1 MGFSAEKGDFMK
13 TQINLTTS
21 CCDLDRFASQRD
33 LLDLLEND
41 GIELTCFEKDARGV
55 VPKARVTG
63 LHMSCVPYWLALWRG
78 DRSDCIREFD
88 DIETVRAVFGGD
100 TPDALLRLYR
110 RDLDHAKQYG
120 AEYTVF
126 HVCDSSCEETF
137 TGRRRHTDAE
147 VIDAAAEL
155 LNELYA
161 GMEDGPWLL
170 LENLWYAGHRFTDP
184 DMTAR
189 LLERVRY
196 PKTGLMLDTGHLM
209 HTCTELRTQED
220 GVRYVHA
227 MLDRHGALCRH
238 IRGVHLHQSLTGAII
253 EATQAHPPVLASTYA
268 QRSEQLFR
276 YVFSIDRH
284 EPFTYEGV
292 RELVGRIAPEYLT
305 FELISNDLCE
315 HRALLEAQRAVFR

>member
-1 MGFSAEKGDFMK
+1 MK

-21 CCDLDRFASQRD
+21 CCDLDRFASRRE
-33 LLDLLEND
+33 LLDLLGTD
-41 GIELTCFEKDARGV
+41 GIELTCFEEDARGI
-55 VPKARVTG
+55 VPEERVTG
-63 LHMSCVPYWLALWRG
+63 LHMNCPPYWLELWRG
-78 DRSDCIREFD
+78 NRSACIREFD
-88 DIETVRAVFGGD
+88 NIGTVRAVFGGD
-100 TPDALLRLYR
+100 TPDALLRHYR
-110 RDLDHAKQYG
+110 KELGHAVRYG

-126 HVCDSSCEETF
+126 HVCDSSWEETF
-137 TGRRRHTDAE
+137 TGKSRHTDAE

-155 LNELYA
+155 LNELFS

-170 LENLWYAGHRFTDP
+170 LENLWHAGHRFTDP

-209 HTCTELRTQED
+209 HTCTALHSQED

-238 IRGVHLHQSLTGAII
+238 ICGVHLHQSLTGALI
-253 EATQAHPPVLASTYA
+253 EATQAHPPVPAPTYA

-276 YVFSIDRH
+276 YVFAVDRH
-284 EPFTYEGV
+284 EPFTCEGV
-292 RELVGRIAPEYLT
+292 KELVGRIAPKYLT

-315 HRALLEAQRAVFR
+315 HRALLDAQRKAFR